1 MPKWFEK
8 ALKRDLAAFVW
19 QRQPQI
25 DMEEEGTSSKFRRWL
40 SSSIASLPANLGGIA
55 ELDLT
60 LFSQAMLVG
69 WVKRFIHPRMA
80 PWKLVVEH
88 WLSPLLSLYTNGD
101 LRWLMVGTVPI
112 KHIISATPCPLWK
125 HIFGLWGKVR
135 AKLQPSKLRHYEVLV
150 SQPVWF
156 NKRLPLKG
164 LKFSATHTV
173 KAKWA
178 PLAPLDV
185 STLRDIMGANHK
197 WFTPAP

>member
-1 MPKWFEK
+1 M
-8 ALKRDLAAFVW
+8 
-19 QRQPQI
+19 
-25 DMEEEGTSSKFRRWL
+25 
-40 SSSIASLPANLGGIA
+40 
-55 ELDLT
+55 DLT

-135 AKLQPSKLRHYEVLV
+135 AKLQPIRLRNYEALV
-150 SQPVWF
+150 SQPIWF
-156 NKRLPLKG
+156 NKRFPLKG
-164 LKFSATHTV
+164 LKFSASHTV
-173 KAKWA
+173 RAKWA
-178 PLAPLDV
+178 PLASLDV

-197 WFTPAP
+197 WFTPVLDL